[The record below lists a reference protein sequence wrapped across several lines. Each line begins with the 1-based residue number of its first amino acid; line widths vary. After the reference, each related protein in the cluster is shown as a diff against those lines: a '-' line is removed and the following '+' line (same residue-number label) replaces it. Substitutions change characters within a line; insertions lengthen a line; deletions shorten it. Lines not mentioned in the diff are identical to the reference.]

1 MKLTYGFIIGHMT
14 LGIIFLWITTAVLL
28 KLLNVIL
35 FFVVV
40 FGYRCSMCCTGDTSV
55 FKVLLD
61 VSAVFPA
68 LSEFWRRRCSKTSS
82 LQTFLQ
88 DFFYLFACTYYFISQ
103 PSKCPVFSAITLS
116 VWKSIV
122 HDLALKVFLWSLL
135 TSKNLLLLKSAR
147 FWGGGAISPLRNAL
161 KKLIQFVNI

>member
-1 MKLTYGFIIGHMT
+1 MKLKYIIAEVRNIIFNTPSINKIHNKIWMKLTYGFIIGHMT

-40 FGYRCSMCCTGDTSV
+40 FGYRCMCCTGDTSV

-61 VSAVFPA
+61 LSAVFPA

-88 DFFYLFACTYYFISQ
+88 IFFHFML
-103 PSKCPVFSAITLS
+103 V
-116 VWKSIV
+116 
-122 HDLALKVFLWSLL
+122 L
-135 TSKNLLLLKSAR
+135 TTFFPNL
-147 FWGGGAISPLRNAL
+147 INAL
-161 KKLIQFVNI
+161 VYI

>member
-88 DFFYLFACTYYFISQ
+88 IFFSFYACTYYFFPKLINALVYINKNFQ
-103 PSKCPVFSAITLS
+103 LTFSFLFSGITLS
-116 VWKSIV
+116 VWKSIA
-122 HDLALKVFLWSLL
+122 HDPV
-135 TSKNLLLLKSAR
+135 
-147 FWGGGAISPLRNAL
+147 
-161 KKLIQFVNI
+161 LIKCFSVAF